1 MKAFLVWNK
10 EAGEGVV
17 FSDRNDAVYAATER
31 AESFGVSTLADEWR
45 GVYGESGEKYEVREI
60 EI

>member
-17 FSDRNDAVYAATER
+17 FTDSNDAIYAATG
-31 AESFGVSTLADEWR
+31 SDTPCGVSTLAYEWR
-45 GVYGESGEKYEVREI
+45 DVYGESGEQYEVQEI